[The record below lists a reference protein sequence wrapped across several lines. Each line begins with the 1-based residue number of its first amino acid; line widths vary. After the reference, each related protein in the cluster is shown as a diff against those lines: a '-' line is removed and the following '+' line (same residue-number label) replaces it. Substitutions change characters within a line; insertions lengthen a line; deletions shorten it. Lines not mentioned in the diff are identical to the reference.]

1 MQNEQ
6 TSPITPTAAPQP
18 DGLPMPQRVF
28 SVVAI
33 LMGISL
39 SVLDG
44 TIANVALP
52 TIAASL
58 GLTASASIWIINAYQ
73 LAIIISLLSFASLGE
88 IYSYRRMFQ
97 AGVVLF
103 TLSSVGCACSTNFA
117 TLIAA
122 RVCQGFGA
130 ACMMSVNMTLIR
142 LTYPRRFLGRGLG
155 LNATFVSLAAVA
167 GPSIAAAV
175 LAVADWKWLFL
186 INLPIG
192 LVAILLSHRF
202 LPANPPATQRRRF
215 SVPDALLNALFFFGL
230 IFAIEGYSHGLS
242 PTLLLGL
249 LLLTVLVGVV
259 YIRRQLR
266 EEYPLLPFDLL
277 RRPIFAISF
286 VNSICSFVAQMA
298 GMVALPFYL
307 QHTLGYTAVEAGLLL
322 TAWPVVTILVA
333 PMSGILVER
342 IHAGVLGSV
351 GLALSA
357 LGFVFLALVP
367 AHPDHADLIWRMMF
381 CGAGFALFQA
391 PNNSI
396 LLSSAPQARSGSA
409 SGMLAVARLFGQT
422 TGAALLALLFHL
434 YGDQGAHVALWVA
447 CGVSLLGCVLS
458 SSRTAM
464 TLPADL
470 QRRR

>member
-1 MQNEQ
+1 M
-6 TSPITPTAAPQP
+6 
-18 DGLPMPQRVF
+18 
-28 SVVAI
+28 AI

-52 TIAASL
+52 TIAESL
-58 GLTASASIWIINAYQ
+58 GLSSSASIWIINAYQ
-73 LAIIISLLSFASLGE
+73 LAIIVSLLSFASLGE
-88 IYSYRRMFQ
+88 IYSYRRMFKI
-97 AGVVLF
+97 GVVVF
-103 TLSSVGCACSTNFA
+103 TLSSVGCALSGSFA
-117 TLIAA
+117 GLIAA

-142 LTYPRRFLGRGLG
+142 LTYPRRYLGRGLG
-155 LNATFVSLAAVA
+155 LNATFISMAAVA

-192 LVAILLSHRF
+192 CVALLLSWRF
-202 LPANPPATQRRRF
+202 LPANPPRTVARRF
-215 SVPDALLNALFFFGL
+215 SLTDAVLNALFFGGL

-242 PTLLLGL
+242 LPLILGL
-249 LLLTVLVGVV
+249 IVLTVGVGYF
-259 YIRRQLR
+259 YIRRQLH

-286 VNSICSFVAQMA
+286 CNSICSFVAQML
-298 GMVALPFYL
+298 GMVTLPFYL
-307 QHTLGYTAVEAGLLL
+307 QHTLGYSAVEAGLLL
-322 TAWPVVTILVA
+322 TAWPFVTILVA

-342 IHAGVLGSV
+342 IHAGLLGCI
-351 GLALSA
+351 GLAISA
-357 LGFVFLALVP
+357 LGFVLLALVP
-367 AHPDHADLIWRMMF
+367 PHPDHADLIWRMMF
-381 CGAGFALFQA
+381 CGAGFALLQA

-396 LLSSAPQARSGSA
+396 LLQSAPTQRSGSA

-422 TGAALLALLFHL
+422 TGAALVALLFHL
-434 YGDQGAHVALWVA
+434 YPTTGAHVALWVA
-447 CGVSLLGCVLS
+447 AGVSVLGCVLS

-464 TLPADL
+464 TLPVEM